1 MGVDS
6 DTERMACASALTS
19 MWEEEPRSGRWSRAE
34 HEEFLR
40 CLAIYGREW
49 KKVSQRIT
57 SRTAAQIRS
66 HAQKYFKKIQSTDVQ
81 QPRAPKQRPTRDEA
95 LATLDDVLDALR
107 AKKRRRVTD
116 GELIALEMLCSR

>member
-1 MGVDS
+1 MES
-6 DTERMACASALTS
+6 DQERMACASALTS

-66 HAQKYFKKIQSTDVQ
+66 HAQKYFKKIQSAQ
-81 QPRAPKQRPTRDEA
+81 PPRAPKQRPTRDEA

-116 GELIALEMLCSR
+116 GELIAVEMLVSR